1 MSKKKVIKKLKAVD
15 TRSAQIK
22 CEEMFEILHINHDIG
37 TSAINVLGSE
47 MKKTLKPMTALA
59 EGAVN
64 YFKDRMDDKH
74 TPIMFAV
81 FSLIFSRLL
90 FDPTIGCV
98 TMTKIKKEG
107 EKDNEQKGIIKTNK

>member
-1 MSKKKVIKKLKAVD
+1 MAKKKVKKKLKAVD

-98 TMTKIKKEG
+98 TMTKIKKG
-107 EKDNEQKGIIKTNK
+107 EEK

>member
-1 MSKKKVIKKLKAVD
+1 MKKVIRKKLKAVD

-22 CEEMFEILHINHDIG
+22 CEEMFRAICINKDIG
-37 TSAINVLGSE
+37 NSAVTALGSE

-59 EGAVN
+59 DRAVE

-81 FSLIFSRLL
+81 FSLIFSRVL
-90 FDPTIGCV
+90 FDPTVGCV
-98 TMTKIKKEG
+98 TMTETKKG
-107 EKDNEQKGIIKTNK
+107 EDK